1 MTLGP
6 FRQLNFLRVLPLLCK
21 TDFTQIAI
29 AAFSLASSPRPEP
42 FLSFNVFET
51 DFIHLQKRSACFI
64 TTYVLSFFLKD
75 SRYGAQSSNKD
86 TR

>member
-29 AAFSLASSPRPEP
+29 AAFSLASSPRPA
-42 FLSFNVFET
+42 LNLRVFFT
-51 DFIHLQKRSACFI
+51 DLIHLQKRSACFI

-75 SRYGAQSSNKD
+75 SRYGAQSPNKD
-86 TR
+86 T

>member
-1 MTLGP
+1 M
-6 FRQLNFLRVLPLLCK
+6 
-21 TDFTQIAI
+21 
-29 AAFSLASSPRPEP
+29 AAFSLASRPDP
-42 FLSFNVFET
+42 FLNLRVFAT

-75 SRYGAQSSNKD
+75 NRYGTQSSNKD